1 MSKYHLKDKNLT
13 YKAKYLFSF
22 MLRLPDMN
30 GLVAI
35 SKENISVFL
44 LSFSLAKKWK
54 EYFYFLLGWQATF
67 AALI

>member
-44 LSFSLAKKWK
+44 LSFSLAKK
-54 EYFYFLLGWQATF
+54 
-67 AALI
+67 